1 MNMMQKLILAVALVM
16 ALAAVAMAQP
26 PAPVPGQGCSIKSCR
41 RGCGEYRRLNRQP
54 GELQASCNRVMNEY
68 LILRGE
74 GFNRCLIRCGGPM
87 NTSGV
92 STLICDTPPFV
103 RRFFKPDNP
112 ERTSI
117 PCDLGRSYNCF
128 AYGSGP
134 DCVLNPYL
142 GLLPVTQPS
151 G

>member
-1 MNMMQKLILAVALVM
+1 
-16 ALAAVAMAQP
+16 
-26 PAPVPGQGCSIKSCR
+26 
-41 RGCGEYRRLNRQP
+41 
-54 GELQASCNRVMNEY
+54 MNEY

-74 GFNRCLIRCGGPM
+74 GFNRCLVRCGGPM

-117 PCDLGRSYNCF
+117 PCDLGRSYFCYAF
-128 AYGSGP
+128 GSGD
-134 DCVLNPYL
+134 DCVANPYL
-142 GLLPVTQPS
+142 GGDLMDSDGVFWIVRMPASTP
-151 G
+151 